1 MTLTWGGFSSP
12 PNPELEKIMH
22 HYLVLK
28 NCVAGGERRTAGDIV
43 QLPASE
49 GNILISMGRVE
60 QTSAPKAAP
69 VVEDRA
75 VGLTEDSAPKKRGR
89 KAKDAPAAE

>member
-1 MTLTWGGFSSP
+1 MALTWGGISSP
-12 PNPELEKIMH
+12 PNPELENRMN

-28 NCVAGGERRTAGDIV
+28 NCVAGGERRKAGDVV

-60 QTSAPKAAP
+60 QSSAPKAAP
-69 VVEDRA
+69 GVKDRA
-75 VGLTEDSAPKKRGR
+75 VGLKKDSAPKKRGR

>member
-1 MTLTWGGFSSP
+1 M
-12 PNPELEKIMH
+12 N

-28 NCVAGGERRTAGDIV
+28 NCVAGGKRRAAGDVV
-43 QLPASE
+43 QLPSSE

-69 VVEDRA
+69 VVQDRA
-75 VGLTEDSAPKKRGR
+75 VGLKEDDAPKKRGR
-89 KAKDAPAAE
+89 KAKDASAAK